1 MKRKARSILVT
12 GGGGFLGAAIAWKLV
27 ERGDRVRSLARGH
40 YPALDEMGVEQ
51 FRGDIG
57 DERAVF
63 EACRG
68 MDAVI
73 HTAALAAPWGDYD
86 DFHRT
91 NVTGTEHIIRACRD
105 HGIGAMVH
113 TSTPGVVIHG
123 REIRG
128 EDESLP
134 YPRTFHSHYSST
146 KALAE
151 MAVRDAVASGLPA
164 VILRPHVIWGPGD
177 NHLVP
182 RIIARAKR
190 IVQIGDGENLV
201 DTIYVD
207 NAADAHLLAMDRL
220 LEDPSLA
227 GRVYFICQ
235 NEPVRLWRLVNMIL
249 EWAGFSAVKKRISLR
264 TARAAAYF
272 MEHAYRMLGLRGEPL
287 LTRFVVDELGT
298 SHWFDVSA
306 ARRDLGF
313 VPAIPMEEGLR
324 RTEKWVREVYG
335 PGK

>member
-1 MKRKARSILVT
+1 MKRKKRSVLVT
-12 GGGGFLGAAIAWKLV
+12 GGGGFLGAAIARKLV
-27 ERGDRVRSLARGH
+27 ARGDRVRSLSRGH
-40 YPALDEMGVEQ
+40 YPELDDLGVEQ

-57 DERAVF
+57 DETAVF
-63 EACRG
+63 EACRE

-73 HTAALAAPWGDYD
+73 HTAALAGTWGPYE

-91 NVTGTEHIIRACRD
+91 NVAGTEHVIGACRE
-105 HGIGAMVH
+105 HGIAAMVH
-113 TSTPGVVIHG
+113 TSTPGVVING
-123 REIRG
+123 REIEG
-128 EDESLP
+128 ADESLP
-134 YPRTFHSHYSST
+134 YPRSHHSHYSST
-146 KALAE
+146 KAMAE
-151 MAVRDAVASGLPA
+151 MAVQNAVKGGLPA

-182 RIIARAKR
+182 RIISRAKR

-207 NAADAHLLAMDRL
+207 NAADAHILAMDRL
-220 LEDPSLA
+220 LDDPSIS
-227 GRVYFICQ
+227 GRIYFICQ
-235 NEPVRLWRLVNMIL
+235 NEPVRLWSLVNMIL
-249 EWAGFSAVKKRISLR
+249 QWAGFATVKKSISLP
-264 TARAAAYF
+264 TARAAAF
-272 MEHAYRMLGLRGEPL
+272 IMENSYRIFGLRGEPL

-313 VPAIPMEEGLR
+313 VPAISMEEGLR
-324 RTEKWVREVYG
+324 RTEKWVRQVYG